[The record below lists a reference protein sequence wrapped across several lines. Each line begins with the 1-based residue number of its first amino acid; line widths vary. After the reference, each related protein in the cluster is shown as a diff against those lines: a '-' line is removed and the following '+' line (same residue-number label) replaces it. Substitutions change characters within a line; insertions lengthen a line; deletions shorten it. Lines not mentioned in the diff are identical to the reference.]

1 VAVAETSSARL
12 VAGVTAIN
20 RRRTTTAEHKRTFL
34 ALRFTP
40 PAPSAT
46 AAADGSPAPDQPRAP
61 TVIDLAAETEK
72 LRWWEQRRAALQR
85 RDSEN
90 RSSSDTGVSDP
101 GQRGDDA
108 QSGFTSVHGAD
119 EPDLSSLRLPP
130 VDDPVSARL
139 PGLSSQ
145 GEIQSARGQRSYTH
159 SIITPHTQSR
169 LVALLTQAQAQQ
181 QLQQQRGSQS
191 ARAVLQ
197 HNNRDRLTAPRTILR
212 SGNIAFARSFVPVT
226 AAAALMQPRAPTPP
240 SEADASVQCSAV
252 QPAAEALQ
260 QCDAADPT
268 SSSSFTA
275 LPTSLPSSPATAAL
289 HGDLLSL
296 LASRPRSLL
305 LLRRLANELVEAR
318 STDGHA
324 SAAPH
329 QLRRRLIPR
338 LESRLA
344 VQLQSL
350 RQHTATITRT
360 LDRWAAANPLQPV
373 FVHHQ
378 TNVRAQM
385 RIEMEYFGRM
395 QMQLL
400 TPTA

>member
-1 VAVAETSSARL
+1 VAETSSARL

-46 AAADGSPAPDQPRAP
+46 AAADGSPAVEQPRAP

-139 PGLSSQ
+139 PGSALQ

-159 SIITPHTQSR
+159 SIITPHTQSK
-169 LVALLTQAQAQQ
+169 LVALLSQARAQE
-181 QLQQQRGSQS
+181 QLQLQQRGSQS

-197 HNNRDRLTAPRTILR
+197 HNGRDRLVAPRTILR
-212 SGNIAFARSFVPVT
+212 SGNIAFTRSFVPVT

-240 SEADASVQCSAV
+240 SEADASAHCSAV
-252 QPAAEALQ
+252 QPAAEAWQ
-260 QCDAADPT
+260 QCDAADQT
-268 SSSSFTA
+268 SSSTA

-289 HGDLLSL
+289 HGELLSL

-318 STDGHA
+318 SSDGHA

-350 RQHTATITRT
+350 RQHTATITHT

-378 TNVRAQM
+378 TDVRAQM
-385 RIEMEYFGRM
+385 RIEMEYFGQM

-400 TPTA
+400 TPDA